1 MGKKVYLD
9 NAATT
14 PIDPE
19 VIQAMTEVMQSEFG
33 NPSSTHFFG
42 RSAKGKLEQS
52 RRTIAGLINAQPREI
67 IFTSGGTEADNM
79 ALISSVKDLGVK
91 RIITSGIEHHA
102 VLHTIQACADADGIQ
117 IKLVK
122 INEKGFIDLNHLQTL
137 LEQSES
143 QTLVSLMHA
152 NNEIGNLLPLKETAD
167 LCKKHNALFHT
178 DTVQTMGHYPF
189 DMGQL
194 KIDFLTCGAHKLH
207 GPKGVGFLFKRK
219 NLNINPLTHGGS
231 QEAGKRA
238 GTENLYGIVGMAK
251 ALEIAYEQLDHHTAQ
266 IQNLKAYMIEELQKN
281 FPDVQ
286 FNGGS
291 AEHNRSLYTI
301 LNAQLPRT
309 TKSEML
315 LFHLDIMGI
324 ATSGGSAC
332 SSGSNTG
339 SHVLNALPLGESRP
353 NIRFSF
359 SKYNSHDDIDYTI
372 QCLKKLYKQ

>member
-1 MGKKVYLD
+1 MYLD

-33 NPSSTHFFG
+33 NPSSTHSFG

-52 RRTIAGLINAQPREI
+52 RRTIAGLINAQPGEI

-91 RIITSGIEHHA
+91 RIITSDIEHHA
-102 VLHTIQACADADGIQ
+102 VLHTIQACADADNIQ
-117 IKLVK
+117 IKHVR
-122 INEKGFIDLNHLQTL
+122 ITEKGFTDLNHLQTL
-137 LEQSES
+137 LEQIES

-167 LCKKHNALFHT
+167 LCKKHKALFHT
-178 DTVQTMGHYPF
+178 DTVQTMGHYAF
-189 DMGQL
+189 DMEQL

-219 NLNINPLTHGGS
+219 NLNISPLTHGGS

-251 ALEIAYEQLDHHTAQ
+251 ALEIAYEQLDHHTAH
-266 IQNLKAYMIEELQKN
+266 IQSLKAYMIEELQKN

-291 AEHNRSLYTI
+291 ADPNRSLYTI
-301 LNAQLPRT
+301 LSAQLPST
-309 TKSEML
+309 TKAEML

-324 ATSGGSAC
+324 ASSGGSAC
-332 SSGSNTG
+332 SSGSSTG
-339 SHVLNALPLGESRP
+339 SHVLNALPLGENRP

-359 SKYNSHDDIDYTI
+359 SKYNTRADIDFTI
-372 QCLKKLYKQ
+372 ECLKKIYNR